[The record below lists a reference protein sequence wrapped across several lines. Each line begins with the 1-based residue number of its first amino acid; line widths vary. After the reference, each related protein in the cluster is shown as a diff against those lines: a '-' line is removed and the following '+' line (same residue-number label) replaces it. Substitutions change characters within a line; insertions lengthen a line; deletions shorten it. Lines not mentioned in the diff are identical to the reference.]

1 MSLFATE
8 DGPTFSREYDSDSSC
23 ESEYEKEC
31 QEYQIILDKAIPN
44 KNNLPINSYGIQYNK
59 DMYLANDRYACFIL
73 IIVMMVKYYW

>member
-1 MSLFATE
+1 MRVNNKKNKKIMSLFATE

-44 KNNLPINSYGIQYNK
+44 KNNKMPEKTYDTNETYNFTYK
-59 DMYLANDRYACFIL
+59 
-73 IIVMMVKYYW
+73 